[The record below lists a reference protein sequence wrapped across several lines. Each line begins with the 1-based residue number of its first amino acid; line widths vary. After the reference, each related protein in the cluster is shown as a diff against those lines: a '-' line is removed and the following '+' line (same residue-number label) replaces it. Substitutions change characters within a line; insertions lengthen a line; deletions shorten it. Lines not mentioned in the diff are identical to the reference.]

1 MLNRRTQRVEYARE
15 VARTTKETHIRAMT
29 MQIDAPHLLAPSR
42 APRAFSAVQPRRY
55 VGVNWEGLKTLY
67 LKEVRRFWK
76 VGMQTVFA
84 PVITTLLYMMVF
96 VVAMRSAN
104 PARAANFGEFV
115 GPGLIMMAIMN
126 NAFANAS
133 SSILQAKIMGTAPDF
148 LTPPL
153 SAFELTAGFALGAAT
168 RGIFVGLVTAISV
181 WPFAHFGISNIGVVI
196 YFALTASLLM
206 GLIGML
212 GGLWSEKF
220 DHLASVTNF
229 VVMPLTFLSGTFYA
243 VKNLPEPFR
252 SISHY
257 NPFFYLIDGF
267 RYGFIGH
274 ADGIVWIGALATG
287 VLTVAL
293 AILSWNLFRIGWRL
307 KT

>member
-1 MLNRRTQRVEYARE
+1 
-15 VARTTKETHIRAMT
+15 MT
-29 MQIDAPHLLAPSR
+29 LQIDAPTALAPAR
-42 APRAFSAVQPRRY
+42 AAPVTKHTAKLEPRRY
-55 VGVNWEGLKTLY
+55 AGVNWEGLKTLY
-67 LKEVRRFWK
+67 FKEVRRFWK

-168 RGIFVGLVTAISV
+168 RGIFVGLVTAIAV
-181 WPFAHFGISNIGVVI
+181 WPFSHYGVSQVWAI
-196 YFALTASLLM
+196 LYFAIVASLLM

-252 SISHY
+252 SISHF
-257 NPFFYLIDGF
+257 NPFFYMIDGF

-274 ADGIVWIGALATG
+274 ADGVVWIGAVATG

-293 AILSWNLFRIGWRL
+293 AILNWNIFRIGWRL